1 MCKIKRYSNEK
12 AHSWHFFQM
21 KTGLIDTSSR
31 ARVRCSWVFQI
42 TASLPIW
49 AAILSISLPVKQ
61 KQYIGESWWQW
72 KTAPLWGNTC
82 SVTGSLI
89 DIKQTNTVCWTKC
102 HTRTRGVFDLL
113 LFVLVTFLLDA
124 LLQCIFRSGQLLA
137 MSAENNIPP
146 CSSWPPAHASQIER
160 AWEKI
165 QNSHLCGAIFVE
177 LELWTFALELF
188 KSGGPGENTKTGIF
202 SCSRMFGQAAKW
214 KIHFLTSLLWFS
226 KIALKHR
233 NNCEC
238 CHHHSVFKGHNA
250 IVHIVVLNCQKCKEV
265 INCT

>member
-1 MCKIKRYSNEK
+1 MCKIKRYSNKK

-113 LFVLVTFLLDA
+113 LFVLVTFLLV

-146 CSSWPPAHASQIER
+146 CSSWSPAHVSQIER
-160 AWEKI
+160 AWDKI
-165 QNSHLCGAIFVE
+165 QNSHLCGAFFCRT
-177 LELWTFALELF
+177 WTLNFCTWAFQIGRAGWKHKDGYFLVF
-188 KSGGPGENTKTGIF
+188 HDVWTG
-202 SCSRMFGQAAKW
+202 RHLPPTQNRTQKY
-214 KIHFLTSLLWFS
+214 FLQ
-226 KIALKHR
+226 
-233 NNCEC
+233 N
-238 CHHHSVFKGHNA
+238 
-250 IVHIVVLNCQKCKEV
+250 
-265 INCT
+265 

>member
-1 MCKIKRYSNEK
+1 
-12 AHSWHFFQM
+12 M

-31 ARVRCSWVFQI
+31 ARVRYSWVFQI

-49 AAILSISLPVKQ
+49 AAILPISLSVKQ

-113 LFVLVTFLLDA
+113 LFVLVTFLLV

-146 CSSWPPAHASQIER
+146 CSSWPPVHASQIER
-160 AWEKI
+160 AWDKI

-202 SCSRMFGQAAKW
+202 SCSRMFGQAATSHLLKTELKNIFY
-214 KIHFLTSLLWFS
+214 KIKMSLMAILICSKVENTFFTSLLWFS
-226 KIALKHR
+226 KIALKKSPTKESCLLR
-233 NNCEC
+233 VNLT
-238 CHHHSVFKGHNA
+238 FKL
-250 IVHIVVLNCQKCKEV
+250 VEDS
-265 INCT
+265 